1 MHPGNTIVVSG
12 GLAKQ
17 REIADGV
24 ITHCIEQL
32 LPRHRTLWI
41 EVEFKDL
48 DTDQVLGYCYKTD
61 HNFYTIELD
70 KYQKVYD
77 LITTACHEMVHVKQ
91 GVRGELTEKHL
102 AIYWKGKAAA
112 GDYADNHLGP
122 KVPWEREA
130 WDMQEILAHGF
141 IRNTG
146 NRVKN
151 VKSVEER
158 CMELY

>member
-1 MHPGNTIVVSG
+1 MHPGNTIKVCG

-17 REIADGV
+17 REIVVGV

-41 EVEFKDL
+41 EAEFKDL
-48 DTDQVLGYCYKTD
+48 SKDDVLGYCYQTD
-61 HNFYTIELD
+61 HNMYTLELE
-70 KYQKVYD
+70 KYQIVYD

-102 AIYWKGKAAA
+102 RQYWKGEAVKSVLTT
-112 GDYADNHLGP
+112 NHLGP
-122 KVPWEREA
+122 KAPWEREA
-130 WDMQEILAHGF
+130 WDKQHPLAHSY

-146 NRVKN
+146 NRVKA
-151 VKSVEER
+151 VKAVEER

>member
-1 MHPGNTIVVSG
+1 MHPGNTIKVCG

-17 REIADGV
+17 REIAVGV

-41 EVEFKDL
+41 EVEFKNLSKDE
-48 DTDQVLGYCYKTD
+48 VLGYCYQTD
-61 HNFYTIELD
+61 HHMYNIELE
-70 KYQKVYD
+70 KYQIVYD
-77 LITTACHEMVHVKQ
+77 LITTVCHEMVHVKQ

-102 AIYWKGKAAA
+102 RQYWKGEAVKSVLTT
-112 GDYADNHLGP
+112 NHLGP

-130 WDMQEILAHGF
+130 WDKQYPLAHSY
-141 IRNTG
+141 IRGTG
-146 NRVKN
+146 NRVKA
-151 VKSVEER
+151 VKAVEER

>member
-1 MHPGNTIVVSG
+1 MHPGNTIKVCG

-17 REIADGV
+17 REIVKGV

-41 EVEFKDL
+41 EAEFKNL
-48 DTDQVLGYCYKTD
+48 DRDQVLGYCYATD
-61 HNFYTIELD
+61 HNFYTLELD

-77 LITTACHEMVHVKQ
+77 LITTTCHEMVHVKQ

-102 AIYWKGKAAA
+102 KLYWEGKEH
-112 GDYADNHLGP
+112 ADDNSNNHLGP

-130 WDMQEILAHGF
+130 WDKQEGLAHSF

>member
-1 MHPGNTIVVSG
+1 MHPGNTIKVCG

-17 REIADGV
+17 REIAVGV

-41 EVEFKDL
+41 EAEFKDL
-48 DTDQVLGYCYKTD
+48 SKDEVLGYCYQTD
-61 HNFYTIELD
+61 HNFYTLELE
-70 KYQKVYD
+70 KYQIVYD
-77 LITTACHEMVHVKQ
+77 LITTTCHEMVHVKQ
-91 GVRGELTEKHL
+91 GVRGELRERNL
-102 AIYWKGKAAA
+102 QQYWKGEAIKTVMT
-112 GDYADNHLGP
+112 YNHLGP

-130 WDMQEILAHGF
+130 WDKQYPLAHGY
-141 IRNTG
+141 IRSTG

-151 VKSVEER
+151 VKLVEDR